1 MGTKKAWRWSDGSEF
16 VMGFAV
22 LLSVLFLLVITRDD
36 DYFCSDTD
44 DFGRGFGLVIILMFS
59 TPIVALV
66 AVRRLLVHDKVGFAW
81 LAVLVASIGLV
92 AATLGNTSFCPS

>member
-1 MGTKKAWRWSDGSEF
+1 MTCAPGTAANSRDVIGDSFTVVDASLYTWSISDH
-16 VMGFAV
+16 
-22 LLSVLFLLVITRDD
+22 
-36 DYFCSDTD
+36 FCSDTD

-59 TPIVALV
+59 TPIVAVV
-66 AVRRLLVHDKVGFAW
+66 AVRRLLVRDKAGFAC